1 MLQPMFSS
9 AIKNDVCKI
18 PKGLLKPRMASFQE
32 GQDDVTIYAKT
43 TVTRPRNIKVTPMH
57 EKLTVTVSKGKEA
70 GILGAF
76 SYIQI
81 GSMILQISPPQDE
94 VKPNFKTPPKKL

>member
-1 MLQPMFSS
+1 MPNLGFT
-9 AIKNDVCKI
+9 ICH
-18 PKGLLKPRMASFQE
+18 LASFFPL
-32 GQDDVTIYAKT
+32 GDVTIYAKT

-70 GILGAF
+70 GILEAF

-94 VKPNFKTPPKKL
+94 VKPNFRTPPKKL